1 MLELEAF
8 QRELDYAE
16 RLSSLFQA
24 GSETKEGKEISNS
37 LFLDFSTQVNRG
49 EKNLYL

>member
-24 GSETKEGKEISNS
+24 GTPVE
-37 LFLDFSTQVNRG
+37 V
-49 EKNLYL
+49 